1 MRINRLASVINRGTF
16 YVDPRFAVGYLPMV
30 VRFLNGERVSFFD
43 DDEDEEERELAAYAI
58 RPDGAMIT
66 YTGANASNSLF
77 QDVPRGSIAVIKV
90 EGMILKDDYC
100 VAPGTQTMDRWV
112 REARD
117 NDNIIGIIIHVN
129 SGGGS
134 VEGTGEFATT
144 IKETT
149 AIKPVIGWCD
159 GLVASAGYWIFSSCT
174 ECYVSFETVEIGSI
188 GTAMNWYDNRKALKL
203 IGYKRVY
210 VNADPS
216 VDKNMATQRAMDGD
230 YSDLK
235 SYILNPTND
244 VFLAAVKD
252 NRPNLV
258 LTESE
263 GKDQFGKTVTRIE
276 PLSGHVYIAK
286 AAIANGLIDGI
297 MSFESV
303 CDRVLELS
311 ENPPANSQ
319 KSNNMF
325 GNKFSKLSALAGVA
339 AANITAEQVEE
350 VNKQISAANIDGV
363 TLCLDSELEKYASQ
377 ENSTAAAD
385 LVKANT
391 TIEELRTQL
400 KAEQDKVTAL
410 TSDKETLT
418 SEKETLSAKVEELGG
433 QAADQRTTGK
443 KNGND
448 KIPGTEEESEEE
460 VISEADAQLA
470 KMRAQIKGLP
480 KK

>member
-16 YVDPRFAVGYLPMV
+16 YMDPRFAMGYLPMV
-30 VRFLNGERVSFFD
+30 ARFLSGETVSFFD
-43 DDEDEEERELAAYAI
+43 DDEDEEKRELAAYAI

-66 YTGANASNSLF
+66 YTGADSSNTLF
-77 QDVPRGSIAVIKV
+77 RDVPRGSIAVIKV
-90 EGMILKDDYC
+90 EGVILKDDYC
-100 VAPGTQTMDRWV
+100 GAPGTQTMDRWV

-174 ECYVSFETVEIGSI
+174 ECYVSFATVEIGSI
-188 GTAMNWYDNRKALKL
+188 GTAINMYDNREMLKMM
-203 IGYKRVY
+203 GYKRVY
-210 VNADPS
+210 VNADAS
-216 VDKNMATQRAMDGD
+216 VDKNMAPQRAMDGE
-230 YSDLK
+230 YGDLK
-235 SYILNPTND
+235 TYILNPTND
-244 VFLAAVKD
+244 IFLAAVKV
-252 NRPNLV
+252 NRPDLV

-276 PLSGHVYIAK
+276 PLSGHVYIAG
-286 AAIANGLIDGI
+286 AAIENGLIDGI
-297 MSFESV
+297 RSFEGV

-311 ENPPANSQ
+311 ENPTANSQ

-339 AANITAEQVEE
+339 AASITAEQVEE
-350 VNKQISAANIDGV
+350 VNKQISAQNIEGV
-363 TLCLDSELEKYASQ
+363 TLCLDSELEKYAKS

-385 LVKANT
+385 LVKANS

-400 KAEQDKVTAL
+400 KAEQDKVTTL
-410 TSDKETLT
+410 TEEKSTLTTSNETLQ
-418 SEKETLSAKVEELGG
+418 AKVEELGG
-433 QAADQRTTGK
+433 EAADQRTTGK
-443 KNGND
+443 KVGSDNIPETDNG
-448 KIPGTEEESEEE
+448 SEDE
-460 VISEADAQLA
+460 VISEADAQLK
-470 KMRAQIKGLP
+470 KMKAQINGLP
-480 KK
+480 KR